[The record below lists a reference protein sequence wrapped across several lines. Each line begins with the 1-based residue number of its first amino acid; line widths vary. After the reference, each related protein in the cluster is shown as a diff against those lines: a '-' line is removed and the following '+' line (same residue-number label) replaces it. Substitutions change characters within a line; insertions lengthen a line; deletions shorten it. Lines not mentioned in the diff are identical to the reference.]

1 MSHPP
6 TINATMMTKT
16 MLMTMSCS
24 SKIRDWLTGLAV
36 AVNRF
41 IMGPQLITSDLSLCR
56 SDHLLI
62 INTWSADKTRASS
75 PIGGSSAMTSE
86 IRDKLTG
93 RSIALCDE
101 TLTDHSISFPE
112 DRIIGIYNGS
122 QLITSTLFLDLW
134 SSFDL
139 TPASANCAASD
150 RLIIVWFLFHSKLK
164 CIFLLNC
171 Y

>member
-93 RSIALCDE
+93 RSIALCNE
-101 TLTDHSISFPE
+101 TLTDQWSLILFSWRSDYRHLQWITVDHKHPVSWFVIIIWYNTSFSQLRCVWSSDHCLIFISFKAE
-112 DRIIGIYNGS
+112 
-122 QLITSTLFLDLW
+122 
-134 SSFDL
+134 
-139 TPASANCAASD
+139 
-150 RLIIVWFLFHSKLK
+150 V
-164 CIFLLNC
+164 
-171 Y
+171 